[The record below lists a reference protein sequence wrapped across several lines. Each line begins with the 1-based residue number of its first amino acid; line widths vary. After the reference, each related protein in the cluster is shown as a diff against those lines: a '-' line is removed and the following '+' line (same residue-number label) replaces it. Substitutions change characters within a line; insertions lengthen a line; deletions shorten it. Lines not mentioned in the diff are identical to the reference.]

1 MAYLANLTSAAGSKG
16 NLYFE
21 TYYAT
26 SGEPPGDGSHPV
38 HKDYHGYE
46 LLASMQ
52 SNEQYPPTHED
63 LSSCRQVPQQLHPAV
78 LQLPVPRL
86 PGRDTRGISRQT

>member
-1 MAYLANLTSAAGSKG
+1 MANLTSAAGSKG

-52 SNEQYPPTHED
+52 SNDT
-63 LSSCRQVPQQLHPAV
+63 SSC
-78 LQLPVPRL
+78 
-86 PGRDTRGISRQT
+86 T

>member
-1 MAYLANLTSAAGSKG
+1 MAPSGHSWHQHPSSLALDNTRPYNEYYLVAYLANLTSAAGSKG

-52 SNEQYPPTHED
+52 SNDT
-63 LSSCRQVPQQLHPAV
+63 SSC
-78 LQLPVPRL
+78 
-86 PGRDTRGISRQT
+86 T